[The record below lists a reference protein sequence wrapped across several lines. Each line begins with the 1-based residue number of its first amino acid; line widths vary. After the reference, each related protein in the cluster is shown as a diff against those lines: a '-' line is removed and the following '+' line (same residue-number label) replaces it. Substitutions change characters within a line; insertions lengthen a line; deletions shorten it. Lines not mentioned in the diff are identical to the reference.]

1 GILLLKQ
8 KKTDKAAIIFKEALN
23 ESRSIKYK
31 YGEKK
36 ALQNLGL
43 AALEKNDFIKA
54 QYFFRESLVLDT
66 LLQDK
71 YGIANN
77 LNSLAYVYAEQNK
90 IDS

>member
-1 GILLLKQ
+1 FTYKKYNSKEDIINIENSIGILLLKQ

-54 QYFFRESLVLDT
+54 QYFF
-66 LLQDK
+66 
-71 YGIANN
+71 
-77 LNSLAYVYAEQNK
+77 
-90 IDS
+90 